1 MQWNDDSRPE
11 RAGSFFVPSPSG
23 RSGTPVPG
31 DVTAGAHR
39 RVFGSRFAQGS
50 ANYRAM
56 VAAGEGIFRD
66 GWMVVVYLYGA
77 MPVFTGDS
85 GYSDSHK

>member
-1 MQWNDDSRPE
+1 
-11 RAGSFFVPSPSG
+11 
-23 RSGTPVPG
+23 
-31 DVTAGAHR
+31 
-39 RVFGSRFAQGS
+39 
-50 ANYRAM
+50 M

-77 MPVFTGDS
+77 MPVFTGDY